1 MKWPSTPVFSSYGV
15 QKVENKTIYVE
26 KMGIFT
32 FSFKNSSF
40 LKSKVYKFSL
50 YRIPTKEEFVDFD
63 VSVKWDTLYDTT
75 YYSVIESTL
84 VKVDTI
90 VEEVANTQ
98 LKIPAGK
105 RTYIKVTLPPNTAYL
120 AYWIGVGQ
128 EAANGLAQMVS
139 QIPEAAQMLGIV
151 DPVAAFALGFLP
163 SLFTLN
169 RGLDISYYFLYDYE
183 NVKKFLA
190 GENFYHF
197 KHGIRIVTDFAKMET
212 PKIKT
217 KTQRSGMQISMDY
230 SGMRIIA
237 DTSKVEWKPINQFY
251 IGLSNDHS
259 LITSKIVTVKMVAV
273 RMLPKYEVKEVQKP
287 KVQMRIVPKMD

>member
-1 MKWPSTPVFSSYGV
+1 M
-15 QKVENKTIYVE
+15 
-26 KMGIFT
+26 
-32 FSFKNSSF
+32 
-40 LKSKVYKFSL
+40 
-50 YRIPTKEEFVDFD
+50 
-63 VSVKWDTLYDTT
+63 
-75 YYSVIESTL
+75 
-84 VKVDTI
+84 
-90 VEEVANTQ
+90 
-98 LKIPAGK
+98 
-105 RTYIKVTLPPNTAYL
+105 
-120 AYWIGVGQ
+120 GQ

-139 QIPEAAQMLGIV
+139 QIPEAAKMLGIV

-163 SLFTLN
+163 SLFKLN
-169 RGLDISYYFLYDYE
+169 QGLDISYYFLYDYE

-217 KTQRSGMQISMDY
+217 TKIKT
-230 SGMRIIA
+230 
-237 DTSKVEWKPINQFY
+237 FY
-251 IGLSNDHS
+251 IGLSNAHS